1 MKAVA
6 LHPVHAFAVAPVQ
19 AALRGGYRKAMQRL
33 GTVQQKI
40 PCAFATELRDE
51 PSTKRPGQSYRV
63 LATGELSAKALAAD
77 IHRAIATEKVDGTC
91 CYVAKYKDSPYL
103 WARLDRKPTKQAE
116 KRFRKFQSSKSGSEF
131 TWNFG
136 EDFRKVP
143 EAWIPAH
150 GVAQSEGCPLPDEN
164 GHIPGWIP
172 VEKGSKQHCWH
183 LSSVNYET
191 GSALVLRLHSGK
203 NLLEITIVPLM
214 ELLERTLE
222 LVGTHI
228 NGNPYGLG
236 SKKRPLHLLV
246 CHGSLPIE
254 NPPPLELMD
263 MAAWFKESETARVE
277 GIVWHCAAGTL
288 VKLHRYHL
296 GLEWPLP
303 DPFLASR
310 PVSIN
315 VDLTSFPWD
324 FETKSPFVFL
334 ARLNGRRFDRAK
346 DISWEDAES

>member
-1 MKAVA
+1 
-6 LHPVHAFAVAPVQ
+6 
-19 AALRGGYRKAMQRL
+19 MQRL

-51 PSTKRPGQSYRV
+51 PSTKRPGQIRHTSGHDWIENR
-63 LATGELSAKALAAD
+63 
-77 IHRAIATEKVDGTC
+77 
-91 CYVAKYKDSPYL
+91 P
-103 WARLDRKPTKQAE
+103 
-116 KRFRKFQSSKSGSEF
+116 SKLRNDSGSFSLQSRALVNDNPPLPPVEF

-334 ARLNGRRFDRAK
+334 ARLNGRRFDRVK

>member
-1 MKAVA
+1 
-6 LHPVHAFAVAPVQ
+6 
-19 AALRGGYRKAMQRL
+19 MQRL

-51 PSTKRPGQSYRV
+51 PSTKRPGQIRHTSGHDWIENRPNK
-63 LATGELSAKALAAD
+63 LRND
-77 IHRAIATEKVDGTC
+77 
-91 CYVAKYKDSPYL
+91 
-103 WARLDRKPTKQAE
+103 
-116 KRFRKFQSSKSGSEF
+116 SGSFSLQSRALVNDNPPLPPVEF

-191 GSALVLRLHSGK
+191 GSTLVLRLHSGK

-254 NPPPLELMD
+254 NPPRLELMD

-334 ARLNGRRFDRAK
+334 ARLNGRRFDRVK